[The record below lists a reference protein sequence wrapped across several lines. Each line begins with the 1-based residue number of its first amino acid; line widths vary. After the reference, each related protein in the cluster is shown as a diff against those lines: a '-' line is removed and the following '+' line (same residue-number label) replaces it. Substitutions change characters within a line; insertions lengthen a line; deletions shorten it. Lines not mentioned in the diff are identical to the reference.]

1 MNAPAKK
8 PKYNLLYIHSDQ
20 HTPYVT
26 GCYGDK
32 YVKTPNLDK
41 LAANGVMF
49 KNTYCPSPI
58 CTPSRMSMLT
68 GRHPYRNDCWTNY
81 HALDTGVPTF
91 AHSMGAAGYK
101 PVLFGRMHSIGPDQ
115 LRGYSERYVGDH
127 CSNFTESSD
136 VDHGQLTGTTGP
148 NRISLQKSGRGQ
160 NAYQVHDEDVISATL
175 DYINDLGTKRKDG
188 DTSPFNLSVG
198 LMLPHQPF
206 VARKEDYD
214 YYEDILPEPSVT
226 DEFSDDL
233 HPYIKEWRERSN
245 IKEVPADEVKRTRA
259 AYYALTTALD
269 RMIGQLFDALEEN
282 GLMENTVIVYSSD
295 HGEQIGEHSLWWKQ
309 TFYEYAV
316 KVPCIISC
324 PGLVPEGKKYDE
336 VISSLDLNATML
348 DLLGCPALPY
358 SDGRSLVPLM
368 KEEKAW
374 ENFTF
379 SEYCTDDGYAFRMIR
394 RDNFKLNYYHGWPVQ
409 LFDLDNDPME
419 EKDLAND
426 PDFADIKHALT
437 KELLDGWN
445 PVHIR
450 QRIVEKQQLQGIIT
464 DWAYSVN
471 PKDQFRWKLDPE
483 MDYLEEKI
491 TS

>member
-32 YVKTPNLDK
+32 IVKTPYLDQ
-41 LAANGVMF
+41 LAAEGVVF

-68 GRHPYRNDCWTNY
+68 GKHPHKNECWNNY
-81 HALDTGVPTF
+81 HVLDSGIPTF

-115 LRGYSERYVGDH
+115 LRGYAERYVGDH

-136 VDHGQLTGTTGP
+136 VDHGELTGTTGP
-148 NRISLQKSGRGQ
+148 FRVSLTKSGRGQ
-160 NAYQVHDEDVISATL
+160 NAYQVHDEDVITATL
-175 DYINDLGTKRKDG
+175 NYIDKLGENKKSG
-188 DTSPFNLSVG
+188 DTSPFNLTVG

-214 YYEDILPEPSVT
+214 YYENIIPEPQVT
-226 DEFSDDL
+226 DEYNDDL
-233 HPYIKEWRERSN
+233 HPYIKEWREKSD
-245 IKEVPADEVKRTRA
+245 IKEVTPGEVKRTRA
-259 AYYALTTALD
+259 AYYALVTAMD
-269 RMIGQLFDALEEN
+269 RMIGQLIDALKEN
-282 GLMENTVIVYSSD
+282 GLYENTVIVYSSD

-309 TFYEYAV
+309 TFYEYSC

-324 PGLVPEGKKYDE
+324 PGVLPEGESYDE

-348 DLLGCPALPY
+348 DLLGCQALPT
-358 SDGRSLVPLM
+358 SDGRSLLPLINDG
-368 KEEKAW
+368 KWDNSA
-374 ENFTF
+374 F

-394 RDNFKLNYYHGWPVQ
+394 RDEWKLNYYHGWPVQ
-409 LFDLDNDPME
+409 LFNLAEDPME
-419 EKDLAND
+419 QNDLAND
-426 PDFADIKHALT
+426 PQHADIKNKLL
-437 KELLDGWN
+437 EEVLDGWD
-445 PVHIR
+445 PVYIR
-450 QRIVEKQQLQGIIT
+450 KRMEDKRHNQDLIT
-464 DWAYSVN
+464 SWAYAIN
-471 PKDQFRWKLDPE
+471 PKDQYRWKLLPE
-483 MDYLEEKI
+483 MDYLEEKVF
-491 TS
+491 